1 MTDPADTDAAT
12 LLRRGGDRTRDGLRF
27 VYAGNLPGRVGD
39 FENTRCPSCTELLIE
54 RRGYR
59 ILQNRLHD
67 GCCPRCGVAVPGVWG

>member
-1 MTDPADTDAAT
+1 MTGPADTDAAT
-12 LLRRGGDRTRDGLRF
+12 LLRAAEIGRSSGLYF
-27 VYAGNLPGRVGD
+27 VYAGNLPGHVGE

-59 ILQNRLHD
+59 ILQNRMHD